1 MLPQRTRSIGTGKPY
16 GRGAG
21 VGRGLGVGLAR
32 TTSNCVIIP
41 SSSCSTIWQWSMYI
55 PDVVGEL

>member
-1 MLPQRTRSIGTGKPY
+1 MLPQRTRSIGAGKPY

-32 TTSNCVIIP
+32 DHFELRHHPIVLVLHHMAMEHVHP
-41 SSSCSTIWQWSMYI
+41 R
-55 PDVVGEL
+55 VVGEL